1 MKLMMLLASP
11 LFVFALMYSG
21 IMVANTRGWGPA
33 IHTIRP
39 GSPMHGKLFVNDII
53 AAVND
58 VDTREYTAE
67 MITQVMKDTVNEE
80 RKITVLSTHW

>member
-1 MKLMMLLASP
+1 
-11 LFVFALMYSG
+11 
-21 IMVANTRGWGPA
+21 
-33 IHTIRP
+33 
-39 GSPMHGKLFVNDII
+39 MHGKLFVNDII

-80 RKITVLSTHW
+80 RKITVLSTHS

>member
-1 MKLMMLLASP
+1 MDLL
-11 LFVFALMYSG
+11 Y
-21 IMVANTRGWGPA
+21 
-33 IHTIRP
+33 TIRP

-80 RKITVLSTHW
+80 RKITVLSTHS